1 MAAADQSSAS
11 APELSAQRRGPW
23 RRWLL
28 RRVISLAIIFAG
40 VLVLLTLFQSRFVY
54 HPRRDLES
62 TPEEVG
68 LNYQDV
74 QLTAADG
81 VKLHGW
87 WVPHPS
93 PRATVL
99 LLHGNAGN
107 ISHRTDLL
115 RFLHECGVDVLII
128 DYRGYGRSE
137 GKPTENGTYADA
149 MAAWR
154 YLLDERGVSPGRIV
168 LHGRSLGGAVAT
180 WLAMQVEPAGLIV
193 ESSFTSAR
201 DMASQVLPV
210 FPTFLV
216 RFKYNSINRIGEI
229 DCPLLVIHSRDDDL
243 VPHEQGRRLYE
254 AARQPKRFV
263 ELEGGHNDGY
273 LLSIETYTAAL
284 NAFFA
289 GLAE

>member
-1 MAAADQSSAS
+1 M
-11 APELSAQRRGPW
+11 
-23 RRWLL
+23 
-28 RRVISLAIIFAG
+28 
-40 VLVLLTLFQSRFVY
+40 LLTLFQSRFVY